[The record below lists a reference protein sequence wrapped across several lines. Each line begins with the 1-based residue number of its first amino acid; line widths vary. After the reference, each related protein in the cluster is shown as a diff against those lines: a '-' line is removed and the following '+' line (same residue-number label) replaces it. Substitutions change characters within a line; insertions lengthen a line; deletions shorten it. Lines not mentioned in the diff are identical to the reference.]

1 MHHAWILAGAE
12 GLGKASFAR
21 AAAAE
26 LVAQTGTP
34 QPPPDRH
41 PDILA
46 PEHPPENKVEAQ
58 KRDDGQPYKTK
69 RSIPIDEIRAMQQRL
84 TTRPTLGARRAV
96 IIDPADDLETN
107 AVNAL
112 LKSLEEPPAGTFFL
126 LVSHRPG
133 RLLPTVRSRC
143 RILRFDPLSDDA
155 VARIVTGAEPGADAA
170 TRAAAVAAARG
181 SPGMALGFVGQGLG
195 PVHQAMVRILQAGDD
210 HFEQRGALADA
221 IGARPDRERMQAA
234 CDLARALVAGALDN
248 SPPARQ
254 RRLIAAHGEIARL
267 ASQVATYNYD
277 PALLVMEIGGLLAS
291 AALPR
296 ETA

>member
-1 MHHAWILAGAE
+1 MRSVKMVFGIVGALVPIAYCGGLVWYFIRGNTLE
-12 GLGKASFAR
+12 G
-21 AAAAE
+21 
-26 LVAQTGTP
+26 P
-34 QPPPDRH
+34 
-41 PDILA
+41 
-46 PEHPPENKVEAQ
+46 
-58 KRDDGQPYKTK
+58 
-69 RSIPIDEIRAMQQRL
+69 
-84 TTRPTLGARRAV
+84 
-96 IIDPADDLETN
+96 
-107 AVNAL
+107 
-112 LKSLEEPPAGTFFL
+112 
-126 LVSHRPG
+126 
-133 RLLPTVRSRC
+133 
-143 RILRFDPLSDDA
+143 
-155 VARIVTGAEPGADAA
+155 
-170 TRAAAVAAARG
+170 
-181 SPGMALGFVGQGLG
+181 VGQGLG
-195 PVHQAMVRILQAGDD
+195 PVHQAMVRMLQAGDD